1 MDKKKRGSIV
11 KEILMLIVVVAS
23 IVAHIWF
30 SWDKWNIK
38 RILLVAVPLLLV
50 ILCFTGIVRDLRDAK
65 MPVDEK
71 EFVQGQ
77 RRMKMFEQRRM
88 SKQMPGKQRKNMY
101 VDVYLKAT
109 AQELL
114 AFILVSLMFLLLI
127 GSKMEELAKALE
139 FEPYEGFVVFGII
152 DVLCLAGWLIS
163 TYFTGAVPKLKK
175 EIERKGYDEEA
186 VKRDYS
192 RGNFF
197 SVQMGVLN
205 IGSTFVIYARRRECC
220 VVLVESIRSVQRVYF
235 CERVN
240 GVKADHYIVRMYT
253 DTGMVPM
260 WSDDIG
266 VDLIIEEFRKR
277 GIAVREGNLG
287 RGLLS

>member
-1 MDKKKRGSIV
+1 MDKKKRSSIV

-38 RILLVAVPLLLV
+38 RILLIAVPLLLV
-50 ILCFTGIVRDLRDAK
+50 ILSITGIVRDLRDAK

-71 EFVQGQ
+71 KFVQEQG
-77 RRMKMFEQRRM
+77 RMKMFEQRRM
-88 SKQMPGKQRKNMY
+88 SKQMPGKQRQNMY

-109 AQELL
+109 AKELL

-152 DVLCLAGWLIS
+152 DVLCLAGWIIS

-240 GVKADHYIVRMYT
+240 GVKVDHYIVRIYT
-253 DTGMVPM
+253 DTGMVQM